1 MPQFDRS
8 QFDQGRTSALVAG
21 SKGLS
26 STRLILLILFA
37 AALIAGSYALD
48 VYGLTIPTRYF
59 LPIHIALEMLSVVVS
74 LAVFITGWFGYQQ
87 TRSVRDLLV
96 GTTFAT
102 AGALDFVHTLSYKG
116 MPDFLGVNTPGKAAA
131 YWLLARFV
139 VGVGLLGA
147 VSVRGNGKLRMRL
160 PVALLAIS
168 ATVFIMSCVI
178 FTRFG
183 HEVSIA
189 LYPAF
194 GRPPSLLKILIEY
207 FIIAMYGLV
216 IVLLFRDDAWEPG
229 VRSDLRTAMILAIFA
244 EVAFTLYLTPY
255 AWANA
260 LGHVFKAAS
269 YALIL
274 GALFV
279 SAVRKPYV
287 ELSRARDELEV
298 LYDDAR
304 EHRAEMEKSFL
315 QVGKALSSSLK
326 MQEAL
331 DLIADLAQQ
340 MQHADC
346 SVVVVLDKVSR
357 KASVASQKG
366 VCHRLENPVELTVK
380 LAERSIESGSP
391 VVVPDLESTG
401 LIDCDFT
408 HPTCLRS
415 AVCAPMIYDGEV
427 LGVIAIYSY
436 RKAGFEEGDV
446 KLLEGFASHAAVAI
460 YNAISYERESKIAD
474 VLQRTF
480 MSESTMSVDRFEIA
494 QVYEPATNEALV
506 GGDFYDAFETTN
518 GKVALVIGDVSGKG
532 LRAAVHTAMIKYTL
546 RAYLNEGHTPGKA
559 LELLNQTASQL
570 DEEGTFITLFV
581 GILDPSTGELVY
593 ASAGHEPAIYAC
605 GDTQLSLP
613 ATGIP
618 LGVEPD
624 AVYEEGR
631 ITLEPGSVLLL
642 YTDGIS
648 EARRGVK
655 MLGPE
660 GIEEQLAVCKD
671 LGGEDIAK
679 CVHKRAIEFAGG
691 ELKDDAAILAIRA
704 VK

>member
-1 MPQFDRS
+1 M
-8 QFDQGRTSALVAG
+8 QFDQNKTSAPVTDG
-21 SKGLS
+21 ES
-26 STRLILLILFA
+26 LINARSIVFILFV
-37 AALIAGSYALD
+37 AALIVGSYVLD
-48 VYGLTIPTRYF
+48 VRGLTIPTRYF
-59 LPIHIALEMLSVVVS
+59 LPVHIALEMLSVVVS
-74 LAVFITGWFGYQQ
+74 LAVFVTGWFGYQQ

-116 MPDFLGVNTPGKAAA
+116 MPGFLGVNTPGKAAA
-131 YWLLARFV
+131 YWLLARFI
-139 VGVGLLGA
+139 VGAGLLGA
-147 VSVRGNGKLRMRL
+147 VSVRSDTKPRMHL
-160 PVALLAIS
+160 PTFLLAVS
-168 ATVFIMSCVI
+168 ATVFITSCII

-183 HEVSIA
+183 YRVSIA

-194 GRPPSLLKILIEY
+194 GRPPSVLKILIEY
-207 FIIAMYGLV
+207 FIIVLYGLV
-216 IVLLFRDDAWEPG
+216 IVLLSREDAWEPDVKRG
-229 VRSDLRTAMILAIFA
+229 LRTAMILAIFA
-244 EVAFTLYLTPY
+244 EVAFALYLTPY
-255 AWANA
+255 SWANA
-260 LGHVFKAAS
+260 LGHVFKTAS

-274 GALFV
+274 SALFV
-279 SAVRKPYV
+279 SAIRRPYV
-287 ELSRARDELEV
+287 ELSRARDKLEA

-366 VCHRLENPVELTVK
+366 VCHRMENPVELTVK
-380 LAERSIESGSP
+380 LAKRSIDSGSP
-391 VVVPDLESTG
+391 VVILDLESTG
-401 LIDCDFT
+401 LIDCDFS

-460 YNAISYERESKIAD
+460 HNAISYERESKIAD

-480 MSESTMSVDRFEIA
+480 MSESTMAVDRFEIA

-506 GGDFYDAFETTN
+506 GGDFYDAFEMAD

-546 RAYLNEGHTPGKA
+546 RAYLNEGHTPGKT
-559 LELLNQTASQL
+559 LSLLNRAASQL
-570 DEEGTFITLFV
+570 DEEGTFVTLFV
-581 GILDPSTGELVY
+581 GILDPYTGELVY

-605 GDTQLSLP
+605 GDTRLSLP

-631 ITLEPGSVLLL
+631 IKLEAGSVLLL

-648 EARRGVK
+648 EARRGVQ

-691 ELKDDAAILAIRA
+691 ELMDDAAILAIRA